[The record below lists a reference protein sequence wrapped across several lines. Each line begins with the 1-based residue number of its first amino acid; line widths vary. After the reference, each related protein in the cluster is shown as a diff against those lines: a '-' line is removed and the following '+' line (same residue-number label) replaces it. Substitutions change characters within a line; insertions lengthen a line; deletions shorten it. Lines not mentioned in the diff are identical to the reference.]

1 MLPDDVFR
9 TRLQATITAL
19 RYWAP
24 TVASTARVE
33 ETSSG
38 DYWRLAITPI
48 TPSAC
53 PLELILH
60 SDQHYDIFI
69 AGETYE
75 GRPIDSFD
83 WFLPLA
89 EAVAEGQV
97 VQRQRISRLTGLQR
111 STETLVALANG
122 EVWFD
127 GRDTL
132 HAAPPIEDDGT
143 EIRERRFLPYHR

>member
-24 TVASTARVE
+24 TIASAARVE

-38 DYWRLAITPI
+38 DYWRLAIVPT

-60 SDQHYDIFI
+60 SDQSYDLAL
-69 AGETYE
+69 AGETYQ

-89 EAVAEGQV
+89 EAVADGQV
-97 VQRQRISRLTGLQR
+97 VQRQRVSRLTGLKH
-111 STETLVALANG
+111 STQTLVALANG
-122 EVWFD
+122 DVWFD

-132 HAAPPIEDDGT
+132 QSAPPIEDDGT
-143 EIRERRFLPYHR
+143 EIRERRFLPYQR